1 MSHNALT
8 DKDSSGSSI
17 IRRSK
22 DSKEN
27 YMIGI
32 LFCGKKN
39 NNLATKIDCILK
51 DLKSN
56 EINCVYMIDHFY
68 IHLPIIKFQFS
79 Y

>member
-32 LFCGKKN
+32 FSVEKK
-39 NNLATKIDCILK
+39 
-51 DLKSN
+51 
-56 EINCVYMIDHFY
+56 
-68 IHLPIIKFQFS
+68 III
-79 Y
+79 